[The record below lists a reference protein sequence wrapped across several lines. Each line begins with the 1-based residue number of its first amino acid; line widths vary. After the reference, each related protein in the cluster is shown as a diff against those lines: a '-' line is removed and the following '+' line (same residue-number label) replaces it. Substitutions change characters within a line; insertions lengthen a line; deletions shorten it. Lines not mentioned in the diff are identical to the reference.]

1 MYANLASQKVKIKK
15 RFKNEELLYLN
26 FFEMKT
32 KVIAENIIIYDK
44 YIFFFVRNEDY
55 FNAKRKLGFFR
66 NQFIDKKVLII
77 RAEKTLIKLIF
88 GFFLDVAIHDIEFL
102 LDDHSDKII
111 VNVLFYTYE
120 ERAIAIG
127 RKGDYIKALNSI
139 LNDYL
144 FPIKISCKAIN
155 FFY

>member
-1 MYANLASQKVKIKK
+1 MYVNLASQKVRIKK
-15 RFKNEELLYLN
+15 KFKNEELLYFN
-26 FFEMKT
+26 YFEMKT
-32 KVIAENIIIYDK
+32 KIIPENVIIYENF
-44 YIFFFVRNEDY
+44 IFFFVRSEDY

-66 NQFIDKKVLII
+66 NQFNDKKVLII

-88 GFFLDVAIHDIEFL
+88 GFFPDVTIHDIEFL
-102 LDDHSDKII
+102 VDDYSDKTI
-111 VNVLFYTYE
+111 VNVFFYTYE

-127 RKGDYIKALNSI
+127 RKGEYIKVLNSI